1 MENRLKDFFKNT
13 FILVLL
19 IAFFISVTKCNENK
33 NQAISATKSLNDETK
48 YFKNKLDT
56 ETASKIVLETSNKL
70 LKKEILE
77 KDLKLKKLTDEFS
90 RVKSIVKYKTQ
101 IQIDSIP
108 VYFTDS
114 IPCEFQR
121 IGNYDNK
128 NFKFN
133 WEFDQNKF
141 ELKNIEIP
149 NETTI
154 ITGFKRKWIF
164 GRQTLTT
171 DITNSNELIKT
182 TNVQTIEIKIPKKFH
197 ETRLFNFGVGFA
209 TGFFLFK

>member
-1 MENRLKDFFKNT
+1 MKDQIKKYLKDIV
-13 FILVLL
+13 ILILL
-19 IAFFISVTKCNENK
+19 IILIFSITKCTENK
-33 NQAISATKSLNDETK
+33 NQAISETKSLNDSTK
-48 YFKNKLDT
+48 YFKNKLMT

-70 LKKEILE
+70 LKQEILQS
-77 KDLKLKKLTDEFS
+77 DLKLKKLTDEFS
-90 RVKSIVKYKTQ
+90 RVKSIVKYKTE
-101 IQIDSIP
+101 IQIDSVP
-108 VYFTDS
+108 VYFTDT
-114 IPCEFQR
+114 IPCEFER
-121 IGNYDNK
+121 IGKYYNK
-128 NFKFN
+128 DFKFN
-133 WEFDQNKF
+133 WEFNQKKF
-141 ELKNIEIP
+141 ELKDIEIP

-164 GRQTLTT
+164 GRQILTT